1 MSNELV
7 VQAVHQGGM
16 CFSTTAG
23 AHTVCLDYPLGPGE
37 TGAGPTPLQMLLSS
51 LAVCSGSTLVLV
63 LERMKQKV
71 AGLQV
76 TARGQRR
83 DEHPTVLT
91 EIALDFALTG
101 SDLDAQSVSRALTIA
116 EEQLCPVWAMLK
128 GSTPITASF
137 HIEPAAS

>member
-1 MSNELV
+1 MPSELV
-7 VQAVHQGGM
+7 VRAAHEGGM

-23 AHTVCLDYPLGPGE
+23 THTVRFDYPLRPGE

-51 LAVCSGSTLVLV
+51 LAVCSGSTLFLV
-63 LERMKQKV
+63 LSRMQQDV
-71 AGLQV
+71 QGLEV

-91 EIALDFALTG
+91 RI
-101 SDLDAQSVSRALTIA
+101 DLEFELRGDIDTESVARALSVA

-128 GSTPITASF
+128 GTTPIASTF
-137 HIEPAAS
+137 SIAPPM